1 MEQYIKDN
9 FELDFV
15 QNLNPDGFKIKTQTY
30 MGEIGEKEYEVKF
43 LYVDDILTGVILNDK
58 KLSVKKFEKKM
69 NKILSKTL

>member
-15 QNLNPDGFKIKTQTY
+15 QNLNPDGFEIKSQTY
-30 MGEIGEKEYEVKF
+30 IGEIGGKEYDIKF
-43 LYVDDILTGVILNDK
+43 LYVDGELTRTMLNGK

-69 NKILSKTL
+69 AKIL